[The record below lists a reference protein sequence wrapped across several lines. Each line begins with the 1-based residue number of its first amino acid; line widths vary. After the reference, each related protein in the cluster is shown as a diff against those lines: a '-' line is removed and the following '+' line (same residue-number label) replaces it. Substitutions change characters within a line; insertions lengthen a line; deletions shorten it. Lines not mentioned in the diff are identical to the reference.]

1 MKCKAK
7 VKHFPPKFK
16 CPYEMHLNAFK
27 DDAIFFNGYQQY
39 NLISHVCA
47 KLLQSCLTLCDPRL

>member
-27 DDAIFFNGYQQY
+27 SQKGDLNVEEKTYIKTD
-39 NLISHVCA
+39 IS
-47 KLLQSCLTLCDPRL
+47 KELRIQRT